1 MPPLC
6 VGFSRSHQ
14 CPFCLRYFNS
24 LVVLTTEKSVGPIE
38 ETTSGLVLCTDF
50 LRHDCGFWP
59 ITLISGKAYRRKSES
74 ALCAILLALLSTA
87 QYSKG
92 GKSEWNYTAKR
103 RERKKHRGITLGFLR
118 RSNFQIRS
126 ISTEKPLSVIEKTRT
141 KRCEKHCCV
150 HTVQTT
156 RRDNADPWN
165 AFFYGDHM
173 FYV

>member
-6 VGFSRSHQ
+6 AGFSRSHQ
-14 CPFCLRYFNS
+14 CPFCLRYFNF
-24 LVVLTTEKSVGPIE
+24 LVVLTTERSVGPIE

-92 GKSEWNYTAKR
+92 GKASGTTLQNDEREKNTA
-103 RERKKHRGITLGFLR
+103 ELL
-118 RSNFQIRS
+118 
-126 ISTEKPLSVIEKTRT
+126 L
-141 KRCEKHCCV
+141 
-150 HTVQTT
+150 
-156 RRDNADPWN
+156 
-165 AFFYGDHM
+165 AFCDALTFK
-173 FYV
+173 